1 MPSYL
6 RRFYLAELLKVK
18 GAEKEQIE
26 KANNK
31 SSGYTIPSKFKR

>member
-18 GAEKEQIE
+18 NAEKEQVE
-26 KANNK
+26 KANK
-31 SSGYTIPSKFKR
+31 KVPGYTTPPKFKR